1 MINQW
6 TMMELFFPHH
16 FQVPNPAVT
25 VSSNHA
31 RLVSFLETGIS
42 SLINCDELSLADQVA
57 SGRLQ
62 LRPQST
68 VLLGDKKIWGLV
80 KTCILHIYMII
91 YMHMYIYIY
100 VCIIPC
106 FGEMNI
112 HLSSFVSYFEV
123 FTEGD
128 SQMTPASCHFVPLEP
143 ALPVEPTR
151 ISHKFTHLH
160 LFGQSETWLQDITR

>member
-1 MINQW
+1 
-6 TMMELFFPHH
+6 MMELFFPHH

-80 KTCILHIYMII
+80 KTCKYYVYIYMII
-91 YMHMYIYIY
+91 YAYVYIYH
-100 VCIIPC
+100 V
-106 FGEMNI
+106 
-112 HLSSFVSYFEV
+112 
-123 FTEGD
+123 
-128 SQMTPASCHFVPLEP
+128 LE
-143 ALPVEPTR
+143 R
-151 ISHKFTHLH
+151 
-160 LFGQSETWLQDITR
+160 

>member
-1 MINQW
+1 
-6 TMMELFFPHH
+6 MELFFPHH

-80 KTCILHIYMII
+80 KTCKYYVYIYIWL
-91 YMHMYIYIY
+91 YMHMYIYTMFWRDEHPF
-100 VCIIPC
+100 VIICQLFWSVHRRGFPDDARVLPLC
-106 FGEMNI
+106 PLRTCSTCRI
-112 HLSSFVSYFEV
+112 HTNFEQIHTSSFVW
-123 FTEGD
+123 
-128 SQMTPASCHFVPLEP
+128 
-143 ALPVEPTR
+143 PVR
-151 ISHKFTHLH
+151 NM
-160 LFGQSETWLQDITR
+160 ITR